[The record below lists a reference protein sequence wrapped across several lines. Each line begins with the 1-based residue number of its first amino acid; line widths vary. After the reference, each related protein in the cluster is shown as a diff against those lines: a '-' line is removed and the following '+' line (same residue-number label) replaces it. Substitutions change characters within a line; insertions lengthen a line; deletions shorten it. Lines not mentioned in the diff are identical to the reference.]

1 MIKREWKKLLHNKI
15 LLVVLIAIIAIP
27 TIYTTLFLGSMW
39 DPYGNLDKLPVA
51 VVNHD
56 QPAQYEGKTMD
67 IGKNLVKNLKEDSSL
82 AFNFVDSETAA
93 QGLKNGTFYM
103 VITIP
108 EDFSQKATTL
118 MDQTPEKMHLDYET
132 NPGTNYI
139 ASKMSDTALQKIEE
153 SISKEVTREYTRTV
167 FDQISESGDG
177 IAEAADGAGKLEDG
191 IKTARDGNAAISA
204 NLKTL
209 ADSSPDL

>member
-1 MIKREWKKLLHNKI
+1 MEKLLHNKI

-118 MDQTPEKMHLDYET
+118 MDQTPEKCIWIT
-132 NPGTNYI
+132 RQIPAPT
-139 ASKMSDTALQKIEE
+139 
-153 SISKEVTREYTRTV
+153 ISHPK
-167 FDQISESGDG
+167 
-177 IAEAADGAGKLEDG
+177 
-191 IKTARDGNAAISA
+191 
-204 NLKTL
+204 
-209 ADSSPDL
+209 